1 MKANELTLLGILICA
16 LALAACEPPKDALNA
31 KAPGATAAVSS
42 GPAKARPKPNKVI
55 LGYSYAGNDAKW
67 APADYDYSEI
77 THITRA
83 FLPVKEDGSMADGGI
98 FDPKLTELAKQHGVK
113 LLASVGA
120 YRLAL
125 WAAFLLHA
133 PP

>member
-55 LGYSYAGNDAKW
+55 LGYSFTGNDAKW
-67 APADYDYSEI
+67 APADYDFSEV
-77 THITRA
+77 THITRC
-83 FLPVKEDGSMADGGI
+83 FLLFQEDGSMTDGGI
-98 FDPKLTELAKQHGVK
+98 FDPKLSELA
-113 LLASVGA
+113 
-120 YRLAL
+120 R
-125 WAAFLLHA
+125 
-133 PP
+133 